1 LAGSGKYA
9 SNWQRQA
16 YRKLQMI
23 TLKKSHFIL
32 IALIIAALIFL
43 GLKLNQG
50 KPVVAE
56 EAKAE
61 SQSATK
67 AALTVDLVRP
77 TRNAIA
83 HTVAANGS
91 ISPWQEAIIGSES
104 NGLMLTGVLVNVGDS
119 VKQGQLLAQFSASTI
134 AADMAQAQANLS
146 EAKANALE
154 AADNAAR
161 ARSIQDTGALSAQQ
175 IEQYIMQE
183 TTSKARVAA
192 AEATLQSQQI
202 RNKQTKVTAPDS
214 GIISARAATVGAVV
228 SPGQELF
235 KLIRQ
240 GRLEW
245 RAELTSSDIGQI
257 KNGMIANLTLPDGNA
272 ITGKVRTTSPMV
284 DMQTRNA
291 IVFVDIAANQAKA
304 GMFARGT
311 FDIGTKD
318 VLTLPAA
325 AIVMKDGFAYVMQ
338 VAADG
343 RIKQLKIQTGE
354 RAGANV
360 EVIGLDNAI
369 NSDFVASGGAFL
381 ADGDLVTVAGKT
393 ATDVKPISKKE

>member
-1 LAGSGKYA
+1 
-9 SNWQRQA
+9 
-16 YRKLQMI
+16 MI
-23 TLKKSHFIL
+23 MLKKSHFIL
-32 IALIIAALIFL
+32 IALIIMALIFL
-43 GLKLNQG
+43 AFKLNQD
-50 KPVVAE
+50 KPAATKIDTQIV
-56 EAKAE
+56 
-61 SQSATK
+61 TK

-77 TRNAIA
+77 ARNTIA

-91 ISPWQEAIIGSES
+91 ISPWQEAIIGSEV
-104 NGLMLTGVLVNVGDS
+104 NGLMLTEVLVNVGDN
-119 VKQGQLLAQFSASTI
+119 VKRGQLLAQFAAATI
-134 AADMAQAQANLS
+134 TADIAQAQANLD
-146 EAKANALE
+146 EAKASALE

-161 ARSIQDTGALSAQQ
+161 ARSIQESGALSAQQ
-175 IEQYIMQE
+175 IEQYVMLE

-192 AEATLQSQQI
+192 AEATLQSHLI
-202 RNKQTKVTAPDS
+202 RNKQTRVTAPDN

-245 RAELTSSDIGQI
+245 RAELTSSDINQI
-257 KNGMIANLTLPDGNA
+257 KNGMVANLTLPDGNT
-272 ITGKVRTTSPMV
+272 ITGKVRMTSPII
-284 DMQTRNA
+284 DTQTRNA

-311 FDIGTKD
+311 FDIGTKE

-338 VAADG
+338 VGAKN
-343 RIKQLKIQTGE
+343 RVKQIKIQTGE

-360 EVIGLDNAI
+360 EVIGLDDAI

-381 ADGDLVTVAGKT
+381 ADGDLVTVAGKKP
-393 ATDVKPISKKE
+393 ANANSKPISKAE

>member
-1 LAGSGKYA
+1 
-9 SNWQRQA
+9 
-16 YRKLQMI
+16 MI
-23 TLKKSHFIL
+23 TLKKTHLVL
-32 IALIIAALIFL
+32 IALVIAALIFL
-43 GLKLNQG
+43 AFKLNQD
-50 KPVVAE
+50 KPDVME
-56 EAKAE
+56 TNEE
-61 SQSATK
+61 SQSAAK

-77 TRNAIA
+77 ARSSIA

-91 ISPWQEAIIGSES
+91 ISPWQEAVIGSEV
-104 NGLMLTGVLVNVGDS
+104 NGLMLTQVLVNVGDN
-119 VKQGQLLAQFSASTI
+119 VKRGQLLAEFSASTI
-134 AADMAQAQANLS
+134 AADIAQAQANLA

-192 AEATLQSQQI
+192 AAATLQSQQI
-202 RNKQTKVTAPDS
+202 RNKQTKVTAPDN

-228 SPGQELF
+228 SSGQELF

-245 RAELTSSDIGQI
+245 RAELTSSDINQI
-257 KNGMIANLTLPDGNA
+257 KNGMIANLTLPDGSA

-291 IVFVDIAANQAKA
+291 IVFVDIAAGSAKA

-311 FDIGTKD
+311 FDIGTKE

-325 AIVMKDGFAYVMQ
+325 AVVMKDGFAYVMQ
-338 VAADG
+338 VGGDG
-343 RIKQLKIQTGE
+343 RVKQLKVQTGE

-393 ATDVKPISKKE
+393 MSTAKPISKAE

>member
-1 LAGSGKYA
+1 
-9 SNWQRQA
+9 
-16 YRKLQMI
+16 MI
-23 TLKKSHFIL
+23 TLKKSHLIL
-32 IALIIAALIFL
+32 IVLIIAALIFL
-43 GLKLNQG
+43 AFKLNQD
-50 KPVVAE
+50 KPTT
-56 EAKAE
+56 AKEE
-61 SQSATK
+61 SQTTAK

-77 TRNAIA
+77 ARSTIN

-91 ISPWQEAIIGSES
+91 ISPWQEAVIGSEV
-104 NGLMLTGVLVNVGDS
+104 NGLMLTQVLVNVGDN
-119 VKQGQLLAQFSASTI
+119 VKRGQLLAQFSASTI
-134 AADMAQAQANLS
+134 AADVAQAQANLS

-161 ARSIQDTGALSAQQ
+161 ARSIQESGALSAQQ

-192 AEATLQSQQI
+192 AEATLQSHLI
-202 RNKQTKVTAPDS
+202 RNKQTRVTAPDN
-214 GIISARAATVGAVV
+214 GIISARTATVGAVV

-245 RAELTSSDIGQI
+245 RAELTSSDINQI
-257 KNGMIANLTLPDGNA
+257 KNGMVANLILPDSSA
-272 ITGKVRTTSPMV
+272 ITGKVRTASPIV
-284 DMQTRNA
+284 DTQTRNA

-311 FDIGTKD
+311 FDIGTKE

-338 VAADG
+338 VGADA
-343 RIKQLKIQTGE
+343 RVKQLKIQTGE

-360 EVIGLDNAI
+360 EIIGLDAAI

-381 ADGDLVTVAGKT
+381 ADGDLVTVAGKMPVN
-393 ATDVKPISKKE
+393 AGSKPISKAE

>member
-1 LAGSGKYA
+1 
-9 SNWQRQA
+9 
-16 YRKLQMI
+16 MI
-23 TLKKSHFIL
+23 TLKKSHLIL
-32 IALIIAALIFL
+32 IVFIIAALIFL
-43 GLKLNQG
+43 GFKLTQN
-50 KPVVAE
+50 KSAATV
-56 EAKAE
+56 KAE
-61 SQSATK
+61 SQSAAK

-77 TRNAIA
+77 TRNTIS
-83 HTVAANGS
+83 HTVAANGT
-91 ISPWQEAIIGSES
+91 ISPWQEAIIGSEV
-104 NGLMLTGVLVNVGDS
+104 NGLMLTQVLANVGDS

-134 AADMAQAQANLS
+134 AADIAQAQANLS

-175 IEQYIMQE
+175 IEQYVMLE

-202 RNKQTKVTAPDS
+202 RNQQTKVTAPDS

-257 KNGMIANLTLPDGNA
+257 KNGIVANLTLPDGNA
-272 ITGKVRTTSPMV
+272 ITGKVRTTSPIV
-284 DMQTRNA
+284 DTQTRNA

-311 FDIGTKD
+311 FDIGTKK

-338 VAADG
+338 VGAKN
-343 RIKQLKIQTGE
+343 RVKQVKIQTGE
-354 RAGANV
+354 RAGTNV
-360 EVIGLDNAI
+360 EVIGLDAAI

-381 ADGDLVTVAGKT
+381 AEGDLVTVAGKMP
-393 ATDVKPISKKE
+393 ADVKPIGKKE

>member
-1 LAGSGKYA
+1 
-9 SNWQRQA
+9 
-16 YRKLQMI
+16 MI
-23 TLKKSHFIL
+23 MFKKSYLIL
-32 IALIIAALIFL
+32 IALVIAALIFL
-43 GLKLNQG
+43 AYKLSQD
-50 KPVVAE
+50 KPDTAM
-56 EAKAE
+56 EAKEE
-61 SQSATK
+61 SQSAAK

-77 TRNAIA
+77 ARNTIA
-83 HTVAANGS
+83 NTVAANGS
-91 ISPWQEAIIGSES
+91 VSPWQEAVIGSES
-104 NGLMLTGVLVNVGDS
+104 NGLMLTEVLVNVGDN
-119 VKQGQLLAQFSASTI
+119 VKRGQLLAKFSASTI
-134 AADMAQAQANLS
+134 TADIAQAQANLA

-161 ARSIQDTGALSAQQ
+161 ARSIKDTGALSTQQ
-175 IEQYIMQE
+175 IEQYIALE

-192 AEATLQSQQI
+192 AAATLQSQQI
-202 RNKQTKVTAPDS
+202 RNTQTKVIAPDS

-240 GRLEW
+240 SRLEW

-257 KNGMIANLTLPDGNA
+257 KNGMMANLTLPDGSA
-272 ITGKVRTTSPMV
+272 ITGKVRTSSPII
-284 DMQTRNA
+284 DTQTRNA
-291 IVFVDIAANQAKA
+291 IVFVDIAAGSAKA

-311 FDIGTKD
+311 FDIGTKE
-318 VLTLPAA
+318 VLTLPSA

-343 RIKQLKIQTGE
+343 RVKQLKVQTGE

-360 EVIGLDNAI
+360 EVIGLDAAI

-381 ADGDLVTVAGKT
+381 ADGDLVTVAGKMP
-393 ATDVKPISKKE
+393 ADVKPIGKKE

>member
-1 LAGSGKYA
+1 
-9 SNWQRQA
+9 
-16 YRKLQMI
+16 MI
-23 TLKKSHFIL
+23 TLKKSHLML

-43 GLKLNQG
+43 GFKLNQD
-50 KPVVAE
+50 KSDHAAQAKE
-56 EAKAE
+56 ESRTAAK
-61 SQSATK
+61 S
-67 AALTVDLVRP
+67 ALTVDLVRLARSSI
-77 TRNAIA
+77 T

-91 ISPWQEAIIGSES
+91 ISPWQEAIIGSEV
-104 NGLMLTGVLVNVGDS
+104 NGLMLTQVLVNVGDS

-134 AADMAQAQANLS
+134 TADIAQAQANLA

-161 ARSIQDTGALSAQQ
+161 ARSIQESGALSKQQ
-175 IEQYIMQE
+175 IEQYYALE

-257 KNGMIANLTLPDGNA
+257 KNGMLANLTLPDGNT
-272 ITGKVRTTSPMV
+272 ITGKVRTISPII
-284 DMQTRNA
+284 DTQTRNA
-291 IVFVDIAANQAKA
+291 IVFVDIAASQAKA

-311 FDIGTKD
+311 FDIGTKE
-318 VLTLPAA
+318 VLTLPGA

-343 RIKQLKIQTGE
+343 RVRQLKIQTGE
-354 RAGANV
+354 REGANV
-360 EVIGLDNAI
+360 EVIGLDAAT

-381 ADGDLVTVAGKT
+381 ADGDLVTLAGKKP
-393 ATDVKPISKKE
+393 ANANSKPISKAE

>member
-1 LAGSGKYA
+1 
-9 SNWQRQA
+9 
-16 YRKLQMI
+16 MI

-43 GLKLNQG
+43 GLKLNQD
-50 KPVVAE
+50 KPAATAKEDAE
-56 EAKAE
+56 TT
-61 SQSATK
+61 TK

-77 TRNAIA
+77 ARNTIS

-91 ISPWQEAIIGSES
+91 ISPWQEAIVGSEV
-104 NGLMLTGVLVNVGDS
+104 NGLMLTQVLVNVGDS

-134 AADMAQAQANLS
+134 TADIAQAQANLA

-175 IEQYIMQE
+175 IEQYVMQE

-202 RNKQTKVTAPDS
+202 RNKQTKVVAPDN
-214 GIISARAATVGAVV
+214 GVISARLATVGAVV

-257 KNGMIANLTLPDGNA
+257 KNGMVANLTLPDGNT

-284 DMQTRNA
+284 DTQTRNA
-291 IVFVDIAANQAKA
+291 IVFVDIPAGSAKA

-318 VLTLPAA
+318 VLTLPSS

-338 VAADG
+338 VSADK
-343 RIKQLKIQTGE
+343 RVKQLKIQTGE

-360 EVIGLDNAI
+360 EVIGLDTAI

-381 ADGDLVTVAGKT
+381 ADGDIVTVAGKMPLN
-393 ATDVKPISKKE
+393 ADSKPISKAEKTE

>member
-1 LAGSGKYA
+1 
-9 SNWQRQA
+9 
-16 YRKLQMI
+16 MI
-23 TLKKSHFIL
+23 TLKKSHWFLIKLVL
-32 IALIIAALIFL
+32 IALVIAAFIFL

-50 KPVVAE
+50 KP
-56 EAKAE
+56 EATVKE
-61 SQSATK
+61 GSQSATK

-77 TRNAIA
+77 ARNVIA
-83 HTVAANGS
+83 STIAANGS
-91 ISPWQEAIIGSES
+91 ISPWQEAIIGSEV
-104 NGLMLTGVLVNVGDS
+104 NGLMLTQVLVNVGDS

-134 AADMAQAQANLS
+134 NADIAQAQANLA
-146 EAKANALE
+146 EAKANAAE

-161 ARSIQDTGALSAQQ
+161 ARSIQETGALSTQQ
-175 IEQYIMQE
+175 IEQYVMQE

-192 AEATLQSQQI
+192 AEATLQSHLI
-202 RNKQTKVTAPDS
+202 RNKQTKVIAPDN

-257 KNGMIANLTLPDGNA
+257 KNGIQANLTLPDGNT
-272 ITGKVRTTSPMV
+272 ITGKVRIASPMV
-284 DMQTRNA
+284 DTQTRNA
-291 IVFVDIAANQAKA
+291 IVFVDIPAGSAKA

-311 FDIGTKD
+311 FDIGTKE

-338 VAADG
+338 VGADG
-343 RIKQLKIQTGE
+343 RVKQLKIQTGE
-354 RAGANV
+354 RTGANV
-360 EVIGLDNAI
+360 EVMGLDTAT

-381 ADGDLVTVAGKT
+381 ADGDLVAIANQKPGS
-393 ATDVKPISKKE
+393 AKPINPAE

>member
-1 LAGSGKYA
+1 
-9 SNWQRQA
+9 
-16 YRKLQMI
+16 
-23 TLKKSHFIL
+23 
-32 IALIIAALIFL
+32 
-43 GLKLNQG
+43 
-50 KPVVAE
+50 
-56 EAKAE
+56 
-61 SQSATK
+61 
-67 AALTVDLVRP
+67 VRP
-77 TRNAIA
+77 ARSSIP
-83 HTVAANGS
+83 HTIAANGS
-91 ISPWQEAIIGSES
+91 ISPWQEAVIGSES
-104 NGLMLTGVLVNVGDS
+104 NGLMLTQVLVNVGDS

-134 AADMAQAQANLS
+134 AADIAQAQANLA

-175 IEQYIMQE
+175 IEQYMMQE

-192 AEATLQSQQI
+192 AAATLQSQQI
-202 RNKQTKVTAPDS
+202 KLKQTKVIAPDS

-245 RAELTSSDIGQI
+245 RAELTSSDVGSI
-257 KNGMIANLTLPDGNA
+257 KNGMVANLTLPDGNT
-272 ITGKVRTTSPMV
+272 ITGKVRTASPMV

-291 IVFVDIAANQAKA
+291 IVFVDIPTGSAKA
-304 GMFARGT
+304 GMFARGS

-338 VAADG
+338 VDADA
-343 RIKQLKIQTGE
+343 RVKQLKIQTGE

-360 EVIGLDNAI
+360 EVIGADL

-381 ADGDLVTVAGKT
+381 ADGDFVTVAGKAIST
-393 ATDVKPISKKE
+393 AKPISKAE